1 MSNNGERCFFLVKN
15 GERCLG
21 VTIVKGFVLKD
32 PLCKKGKEKKRRKD
46 LKHGL

>member
-1 MSNNGERCFFLVKN
+1 MVKGLFFLVKN

-21 VTIVKGFVLKD
+21 VTIVKGFGLKD